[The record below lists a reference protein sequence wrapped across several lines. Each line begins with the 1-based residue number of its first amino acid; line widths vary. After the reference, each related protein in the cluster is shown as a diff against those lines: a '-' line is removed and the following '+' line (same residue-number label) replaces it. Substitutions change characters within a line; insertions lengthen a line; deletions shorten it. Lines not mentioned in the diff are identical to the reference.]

1 MMANLNASRNKV
13 MKTREELQLQI
24 EQRRQEREM
33 KKQAQLDEERFEG
46 EMNQQELKAMQ
57 ERNQRLRM
65 EKKEF
70 VSESLRVGTE
80 KKTAD

>member
-1 MMANLNASRNKV
+1 MANLNASRNKV

>member
-1 MMANLNASRNKV
+1 
-13 MKTREELQLQI
+13 MKR
-24 EQRRQEREM
+24 
-33 KKQAQLDEERFEG
+33 QAQLDEERFEG

-70 VSESLRVGTE
+70 VTESLRVGTE

>member
-57 ERNQRLRM
+57 DRNQRLRM